1 MTKSK
6 FKEAMQRGLGR
17 CLIELRRGDNPEKYR
32 YVILWGCLH
41 NLSFDTQCE
50 GTRARYIYELA
61 TAFEDE
67 EYFVTPTIETFL
79 KLKNTFGWD
88 FAHFCDLLCCFAENN
103 NLAAR
108 DALYKK
114 YRDLYAKLLKKKSS
128 KNGFDHVRDN
138 FEYICC
144 ALTSLDGMD
153 AFIKIS
159 ADIGMLFEKNRKYD
173 GSDFSWFYSNSE
185 DKFTTKNIYKTL
197 EKRKNS
203 NLGIKS
209 FINNKEF
216 ALQEFNRS
224 GELNVLTADE
234 IYKQC
239 RTNGKVLPKDRV
251 RFSRHAAH
259 EEKTN
264 LAKLILIEED
274 QNIKAELLT
283 VFRSIGFPL
292 DPTEIIR
299 YATSENPDLSQIAY
313 EVLGNSKSE
322 SVLDFGTA
330 LLKSKQHIDD
340 AICMLITNYSLKIKT
355 LLLSTL
361 NNIEINYFDKNN
373 WHGIVLHIIGA
384 FGDRKVKG
392 LPKELLLFVY
402 ERSLCSCCRE
412 SAVRYLAEHRWLT
425 DQLIN
430 ECVYDSYSDIRNY
443 INRYHKKKVT
453 NEVSL

>member
-17 CLIELRRGDNPEKYR
+17 CLIELRQCDNPEKYR
-32 YVILWGCLH
+32 DIILWGCLH

-50 GTRARYIYELA
+50 GTRVQYIYEL
-61 TAFEDE
+61 TTVFKDE
-67 EYFVTPTIETFL
+67 EYFAAPTIEAFV
-79 KLKNTFGWD
+79 KLKNTYCWD
-88 FAHFCDLLCCFAENN
+88 FEHFCDLLCCFAENN

-114 YRDLYAKLLKKKSS
+114 YHDLYGKLLKKKSS
-128 KNGFDHVRDN
+128 KNSFDHVRDN

-144 ALTSLDGMD
+144 ALTSLNGMD
-153 AFIKIS
+153 AFVRIS
-159 ADIGMLFEKNRKYD
+159 ADIGILFERNRKYD
-173 GSDFSWFYSNSE
+173 GSDFSWFYLNSE
-185 DKFTTKNIYKTL
+185 NKFSSKNIYKTL

-209 FINNKEF
+209 FLNNKQF
-216 ALQEFNRS
+216 ALQDLTRS
-224 GELNVLTADE
+224 NASHVLTADE

-239 RTNGKVLPKDRV
+239 RTNGKILTIDRI
-251 RFSRHAAH
+251 RFSRRAAE
-259 EEKTN
+259 EEKTR
-264 LAKLILIEED
+264 LAEMILIEED
-274 QNIKAELLT
+274 QNIKAGLLT

-313 EVLGNSKSE
+313 EVLGNSTSE
-322 SVLDFGTA
+322 SALDFGTA

-340 AICMLITNYSLKIKT
+340 AVCMVITNYSPEIKT
-355 LLLSTL
+355 LLLSML
-361 NNIEINYFDKNN
+361 NNIEINYSNENN
-373 WHGIVLHIIGA
+373 WHGIVLHIIKA

-402 ERSLCSCCRE
+402 ECSLCSCCRE
-412 SAVRYLAEHRWLT
+412 SAVRYLAEHKWLT
-425 DQLIN
+425 NQLAY
-430 ECVYDSYSDIRNY
+430 ECVYDSSSDIRNY
-443 INRYHKKKVT
+443 INRYHRKKVT
-453 NEVSL
+453 NEVNL